1 MPPPLAPMLLNSC
14 PRYYHHTHT
23 SNRQRENTT
32 HHTLQLHLH
41 LNLAQHKILLLST
54 TNVKAVVWQSTFQ
67 CSFPPH
73 SHSLPSSWD
82 MDWIKLDLA
91 EEFFSWTAFL
101 PSLLIMQLHKQQG
114 EGRGQR
120 IPTQCMCNLWP
131 EKTLRVVHL
140 RRREY
145 CIEKNR
151 AKNSRNRNAC
161 TYSSRYAT

>member
-1 MPPPLAPMLLNSC
+1 MDYKLFQALTLPLVPFRCNIRAECSLRSCHPPLAPMLLNSC
-14 PRYYHHTHT
+14 PRYYHHTHA

-41 LNLAQHKILLLST
+41 LNLAQHKILLPST

-91 EEFFSWTAFL
+91 EFFFPGLLFYHPCLLCSCTNSKGKEGGREF
-101 PSLLIMQLHKQQG
+101 LHNVCVISD
-114 EGRGQR
+114 QR
-120 IPTQCMCNLWP
+120 KP
-131 EKTLRVVHL
+131 
-140 RRREY
+140 
-145 CIEKNR
+145 
-151 AKNSRNRNAC
+151 
-161 TYSSRYAT
+161 